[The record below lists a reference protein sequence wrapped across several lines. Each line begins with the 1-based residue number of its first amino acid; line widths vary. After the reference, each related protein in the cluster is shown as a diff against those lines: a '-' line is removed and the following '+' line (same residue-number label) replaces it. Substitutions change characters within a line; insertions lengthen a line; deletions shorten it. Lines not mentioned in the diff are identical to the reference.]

1 MSNMTHSEWLKYFA
15 KRLAE
20 AEKEAAA
27 FEN

>member
-1 MSNMTHSEWLKYFA
+1 MTHSEWLKYFA